1 MTWEIFLGIVALI
14 GFIITVM
21 TPIIKLNTSITKL
34 NIALESLQTSMNKID
49 NDNTESHKRIWNHND
64 SQDVLIEN
72 HEKRISDIEHT
83 IDLTEKLHP
92 ELTGLR
98 VSETTSVQNLHLNHT
113 DSQQ

>member
-1 MTWEIFLGIVALI
+1 MTWEIFLGIVALV

-34 NIALESLQTSMNKID
+34 NVALESLQTSMNKID

-64 SQDVLIEN
+64 SQDALIEN

-83 IDLTEKLHP
+83 MDLTEKLHP
-92 ELTGLR
+92 ELTGIR
-98 VSETTSVQNLHLNHT
+98 VSETTSVRHLDHT
-113 DSQQ
+113 DSQQQ